1 LQLSYAGD
9 HAVTEDSDKPER
21 PRLEPEIIP
30 PSQTGRGSEWRQR
43 AGRPHVSTMAGETHR
58 IYVGRLGP
66 LGIALVMLIVAI
78 LAAIILLALL
88 GAVLLWIPV
97 VALIIAAGAIFRLLR
112 R

>member
-1 LQLSYAGD
+1 
-9 HAVTEDSDKPER
+9 
-21 PRLEPEIIP
+21 
-30 PSQTGRGSEWRQR
+30 
-43 AGRPHVSTMAGETHR
+43 MAGETHR